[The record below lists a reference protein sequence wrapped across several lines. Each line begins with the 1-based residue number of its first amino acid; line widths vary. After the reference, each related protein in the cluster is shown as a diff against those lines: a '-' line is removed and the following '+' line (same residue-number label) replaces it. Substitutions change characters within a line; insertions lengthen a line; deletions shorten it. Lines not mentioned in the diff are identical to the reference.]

1 MKTKITPDQVQ
12 DMEAES
18 IIDALGDCLV
28 LDDEFLTKYAGE
40 DLKTALLDIPEADR
54 SFHLDG
60 HTGKAYFNGSIP
72 SRLPCAF
79 LLPSDEIEYQFEGA
93 PSEVFADPSDFTI
106 AEGSNLA
113 YMYTGYG
120 LTIEVDVPGL
130 VKDYQEWIND

>member
-28 LDDEFLTKYAGE
+28 LDDDFLAKYAGE
-40 DLKTALLDIPEADR
+40 ELKAALLAIPEDERA
-54 SFHLDG
+54 FHLDG
-60 HTGKAYFNGSIP
+60 YTGKATFNGGIS
-72 SRLPCAF
+72 SLRPCAF
-79 LLPSDEIEYQFEGA
+79 LLPSGEIEFPFEG
-93 PSEVFADPSDFTI
+93 PPEEVFEDPSDFAI
-106 AEGSNLA
+106 ADGSNLA
-113 YMYTGYG
+113 YLYTGYG